1 MFMHA
6 QLDMDMDMP
15 IADADDRKV
24 SFTCRTPR

>member
-6 QLDMDMDMP
+6 QLDMDMP